1 MKTKVPRP
9 GKAHGPAGALV
20 VLGISLSL
28 LSITF
33 NLRTIIPTLLAA
45 LWVEL
50 SYAQEGRDGGES
62 AAAFL
67 KASQV
72 FLHPRCVNCHSAGDG
87 PLQLDKGVP
96 HAMSIKRGPDGFGK
110 GGVHCNT
117 CHQNEN
123 SPGADTPPG
132 APGWKLPPENMPM
145 VFEKRNPRELCLQL
159 KNTAQNGNMTLK
171 EVVEHVR
178 TAPLVLWAWNPG
190 EGRTPVSMPHTEFVT
205 YMTKWLDSGGACPK

>member
-1 MKTKVPRP
+1 MKKKEPRP
-9 GKAHGPAGALV
+9 GKISGPAGALV
-20 VLGISLSL
+20 AFGIILSL

-33 NLRTIIPTLLAA
+33 NLRTVIPSLLTAF
-45 LWVEL
+45 WVEL
-50 SYAQEGRDGGES
+50 SYAQETRNDG
-62 AAAFL
+62 AATKAFL

-72 FLHPRCVNCHSAGDG
+72 FLNPRCVNCHSAGDG

-96 HAMSIKRGPDGFGK
+96 HAMNIKRGPEGFGK

-123 SPGADTPPG
+123 QPGTNMPPG

-145 VFEKRNPRELCLQL
+145 VFEKKSPHDLCLQL
-159 KNTAQNGNMTLK
+159 KNPAQNGNMTLK

-190 EGRTPVSMPHTEFVT
+190 EGRTPVSMPHDEFVG
-205 YMTKWLDSGGACPK
+205 YVSDWVKNGGACPE